1 MKQAIQVYSTGKG
14 WCSEIMDATQI
25 KSYSHARKLAPFVD
39 SKNKLLY
46 WVNWG
51 KEKINKKPRVAH
63 FKHYPNGKRTIR
75 TIVSEEI
82 RLRYKESKESKEHI
96 QAKKVI
102 LQLLRN
108 FISEKKH
115 LPWVYK
121 DLEISEYSMSGDF
134 LAGAI
139 SVEKEYKISTPWG
152 QEYRLDIAIIGEKIH
167 SHPIVLAGIEIELT
181 HKFDFS
187 KALICKSLG
196 FPLMSINIESYN
208 LEEIDI
214 GWAKRVLTE
223 TTQNSDDGL
232 RCNYIYIHRMLSP
245 IYINIPKKL
254 NIELKHQYV
263 IFTQKDE
270 TLLHYLKTLKLGLR
284 LNDSQVHILKREDKN
299 SETHTELMN
308 AGNLAG
314 ETWKKHNSSS
324 YILLTLERPCGEL
337 SSLYYF
343 HLVLTSLC
351 NSNLDCLVGYKL
363 ERGMIHEV
371 GNDLRWIKI
380 KIIDGVLQKNHI
392 APKRVSEPV
401 IQILKYV
408 DNAKS

>member
-1 MKQAIQVYSTGKG
+1 MKQAIQVYSTDKG
-14 WCSEIMDATQI
+14 WCSEAMDATQI
-25 KSYSHARKLAPFVD
+25 KSHSHARKLAPFVD
-39 SKNKLLY
+39 SENKLLY

-51 KEKINKKPRVAH
+51 KKKENKKSVVAH
-63 FKHYPNGKRTIR
+63 FKHYPNGSRTIK

-82 RLRYKESKESKEHI
+82 ELKYKKSKESKEHI
-96 QAKKVI
+96 QAKKMI
-102 LQLLRN
+102 LQLLSE
-108 FISEKKH
+108 FIDENKS
-115 LPWVYK
+115 LPWIYK
-121 DLEISEYSMSGDF
+121 DLEISEFPMSGDF
-134 LAGAI
+134 LAGAV
-139 SVEKEYKISTPWG
+139 SVEDEYKISTPWG
-152 QEYRLDIAIIGEKIH
+152 QEYRLDIAIVGKRIH

-196 FPLMSINIESYN
+196 FPLMSINIESYS

-214 GWAKRVLTE
+214 GWARKALTE
-223 TTQNSDDGL
+223 STQNSDDGL
-232 RCNYIYIHRMLSP
+232 RRNYIYIHRMLSP

-263 IFTQKDE
+263 IFTQKEE
-270 TLLHYLKTLKLGLR
+270 TLLRYLNTLKSGLR
-284 LNDSQVHILKREDKN
+284 LKDSQVNILKREDKN
-299 SETHTELMN
+299 SDTHTELMN

-337 SSLYYF
+337 NSLYYF

-351 NSNLDCLVGYKL
+351 NSSLDCLVGYKF

-371 GNDLRWIKI
+371 GSDLRWTK
-380 KIIDGVLQKNHI
+380 KNFHI